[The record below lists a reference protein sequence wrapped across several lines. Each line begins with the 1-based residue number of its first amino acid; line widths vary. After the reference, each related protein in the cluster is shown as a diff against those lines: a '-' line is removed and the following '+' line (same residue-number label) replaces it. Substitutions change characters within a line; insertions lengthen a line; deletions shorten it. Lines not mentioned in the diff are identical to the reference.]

1 MMDPPSRKD
10 VQWETDSGAR
20 EVREPDGHVA
30 RAFTTCRSPRSN
42 YGREGL
48 MVKDSHID
56 ENSTSEFRAISP
68 ARCQELLESQSVGR
82 IAWQAADGPQILPVT
97 YAWHQGMIIFR
108 TSPYGVLSELIRPTA
123 VAFEVDDLDQVNRQ
137 GWSVVVQ
144 GRAQG
149 VAEPDQLVRMWAVGS
164 VVPWA
169 AGVRNLFIQITP
181 HKVTGRVVA
190 AQSG

>member
-1 MMDPPSRKD
+1 VTVEERYDDDR
-10 VQWETDSGAR
+10 
-20 EVREPDGHVA
+20 
-30 RAFTTCRSPRSN
+30 
-42 YGREGL
+42 
-48 MVKDSHID
+48 
-56 ENSTSEFRAISP
+56 STSEFWAISP

-97 YAWHQGMIIFR
+97 YAWHNGMIIFR

-123 VAFEVDDLDQVNRQ
+123 VAMEIDELDQVHRR

-149 VAEPDQLVRMWAVGS
+149 VAEPDQLVRTWTVGS

-169 AGVRNLFIQITP
+169 AGVRNVFIQITP
-181 HKVTGRVVA
+181 HKLTGRVVA
-190 AQSG
+190 ARSG